1 MKKHNHILT
10 QSQIAQQLESMIHP
24 YDTPK
29 ELAAYES
36 YIESAFNL
44 MVDRLFGRKASR
56 SILTRF
62 HQLTSRADARAGA
75 HNNVYYHDMQHAM
88 QVTIRVIIFLRAAG
102 YIKTDLALFPSL
114 ETERKFTEQEYIDA
128 HVQTEPYM
136 PFDLV
141 GQLVLAAMFH
151 DLQHSCGL
159 SMDVFNIARAISSLE
174 PYLDGMLTDVGL
186 DMAQRLQA
194 ISEITTLIKATQFP
208 YNDCEPGENFTVD
221 ILRLA
226 DLLSVTQ
233 SDWLSTCYWGL
244 INEQV
249 NSGRVNHIDPEVLV
263 LNSVSNQFG
272 FITALTSRIAALERY
287 DNVGLMELFDTRGLI
302 DIRYQPFFLVG
313 DILNTGRQRF
323 SLMNLMLERTMMP
336 IAMCCRLDQLVY
348 HKDHVRRTPA
358 AMPRMIELN
367 ELVLAVFRES
377 KEELD
382 YITAFYTD
390 QEACSRR
397 IMDIQF
403 MDYQVSKACGRV
415 YKNPKA

>member
-10 QSQIAQQLESMIHP
+10 QSQIAQQLEAMIHP
-24 YDTPK
+24 YDAPK
-29 ELAAYES
+29 ELIAYEA

-62 HQLTSRADARAGA
+62 HQLTSRADARVGA
-75 HNNVYYHDMQHAM
+75 HNNVYYHDTQHAM

-114 ETERKFTEQEYIDA
+114 ETERKFTEQEYVDA
-128 HVQTEPYM
+128 HVQSEPYM

-159 SMDVFNIARAISSLE
+159 SMDVFNIARALSSLE
-174 PYLDGMLTDVGL
+174 PYLDGMLTDIGL
-186 DMAQRLQA
+186 DTAQRLQA
-194 ISEITTLIKATQFP
+194 VSEITTLIKATQFP

-272 FITALTSRIAALERY
+272 FITALTSRIAALENH

-323 SLMNLMLERTMMP
+323 SLMNLILERTMMP
-336 IAMCCRLDQLVY
+336 IAMCCRLTELV
-348 HKDHVRRTPA
+348 HGRSTPTGIN
-358 AMPRMIELN
+358 RLIELN
-367 ELVLAVFRES
+367 ELVLKVFRES

>member
-10 QSQIAQQLESMIHP
+10 QSQIAQQLEAMIHP
-24 YDTPK
+24 YDAPN
-29 ELAAYES
+29 ELVAYES

-44 MVDRLFGRKASR
+44 MIDRLFGRKASR

-62 HQLTSRADARAGA
+62 HQLTSRADARVGA
-75 HNNVYYHDMQHAM
+75 HNNIYYHDAQHAM

-114 ETERKFTEQEYIDA
+114 ETERKFTEQEYVDA
-128 HVQTEPYM
+128 HVPTEPYM

-151 DLQHSCGL
+151 DLQHSCGQ
-159 SMDVFNIARAISSLE
+159 SMDVFNIARALSSLE
-174 PYLDGMLTDVGL
+174 PYLDGMLTDIGL
-186 DMAQRLQA
+186 DTPQRLQA

-208 YNDCEPGENFTVD
+208 YNDCEPGENFSVD

-263 LNSVSNQFG
+263 LNSVSNQFS
-272 FITALTSRIAALERY
+272 FITALTSRIVAMEKH
-287 DNVGLMELFDTRGLI
+287 DNTGLMELFDTRGLI

-323 SLMNLMLERTMMP
+323 SLMNLMLERTMLP
-336 IAMCCRLDQLVY
+336 IALCCRTDQLVFNRS
-348 HKDHVRRTPA
+348 VPA
-358 AMPRMIELN
+358 ANPKMIELN
-367 ELVLAVFRES
+367 ELVLKVFRES

-382 YITAFYTD
+382 YITTFYTD

-397 IMDIQF
+397 IMDIQY

-415 YKNPKA
+415 YLNSKA